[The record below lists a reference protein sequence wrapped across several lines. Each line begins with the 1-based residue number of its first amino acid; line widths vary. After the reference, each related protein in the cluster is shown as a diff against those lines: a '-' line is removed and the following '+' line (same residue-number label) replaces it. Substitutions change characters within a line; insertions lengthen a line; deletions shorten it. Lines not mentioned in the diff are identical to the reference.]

1 MRSKS
6 DDLLEQRVRTVL
18 ERFPDARANDSVL
31 AFRVLLLYGA
41 SYHMKPDV
49 IVGLPALADIITKK
63 MEVQHV

>member
-41 SYHMKPDV
+41 GYSMKPEV
-49 IVGLPALADIITKK
+49 VVGLPTLHDIITKK
-63 MEVQHV
+63 MEVLHV